1 MYSAK
6 MTDNQGLYKQMKP
19 LKTFPHGSIFIER
32 ECPDYDCSKQ
42 VCLAATGHIVPSRR
56 LQMRYC
62 ATIDYDN
69 CPIYLGKALRS
80 GRTQSLDRDSIL
92 DSGK

>member
-1 MYSAK
+1 M
-6 MTDNQGLYKQMKP
+6 NP
-19 LKTFPHGSIFIER
+19 LKQYPHGSIIIER
-32 ECPDYDCSKQ
+32 ECPYYDCSKQ

-62 ATIDYDN
+62 ATCEYDN

-80 GRTQSLDRDSIL
+80 SRTQNLDRDSIL